1 MGKRMIRKLAEF
13 TEGLSVESLDPGV
26 VEKAKLC
33 VLDAI
38 ACAFAGAEAG
48 LPEMLCNITRSLDA
62 EGGRAVLWGRGIR
75 ANPLFAAMHNSVLV
89 HNMIHDDTNESCR
102 GHLGNLVVPSLLGLA
117 ETTGA
122 TGAQVLPAIVAG
134 YEVAGRIAGPAA
146 PFSVA
151 RGFRGTST
159 YGAFGVAAAAGKVLG
174 LDVQRLGHAI
184 ASAASL
190 ALGVMEPFN
199 TGSQEWRLQ
208 NAMVV
213 MGGMMAALAAREGL
227 KGSASALEGDAGF
240 LNAFC
245 GREARQD
252 VEKAWE
258 DSIATLG
265 SEFEISRAFFK
276 PFSGC
281 GYNQVACMIAIQL
294 AKEHGIAPG
303 RVEEIRVRVSPDNRD
318 YPGVAYPGPFDT
330 ADEALLSKPFA
341 IGAAV
346 VLRDLQTGTYRD
358 HLNDPE
364 ILRVARC
371 VTLAADEGLGALDTE
386 VRITTTDGDAFEADL
401 GSVDLGAFFPARDA
415 VIGKFRLL
423 AGERLEEERIAEII
437 GRVLGLEDIR
447 RIGELTELLEGGLKP

>member
-1 MGKRMIRKLAEF
+1 MIQRLAEF
-13 TEGLSVESLDPGV
+13 TEGLTLEDLDPGV
-26 VEKAKLC
+26 VEKARLC

-62 EGGRAVLWGRGIR
+62 GGGRAVVWGRGLR

-102 GHLGNLVVPSLLGLA
+102 GHLGNLVVPSVMALA
-117 ETTGA
+117 EAFDA

-134 YEVAGRIAGPAA
+134 YEVAGRIARPAT
-146 PFSVA
+146 PFSVG

-174 LDVQRLGHAI
+174 LNAERLGHAI
-184 ASAASL
+184 ASGASL
-190 ALGVMEPFN
+190 ALGLMEPFN

-208 NAMVV
+208 NGMVV
-213 MGGMMAALAAREGL
+213 MGGMMAAMTARGGL

-245 GREARQD
+245 GRDARQD

-258 DSIATLG
+258 NSIPTLG
-265 SEFEISRAFFK
+265 REFEINRAFFK
-276 PFSGC
+276 PFAGC
-281 GYNQVACMIAIQL
+281 GYNQVACAIAVQL
-294 AKEHGIAPG
+294 AKRHDIRPG
-303 RVEEIRVRVSPDNRD
+303 TVREIRVRVSPDNRD
-318 YPGVAYPGPFDT
+318 YPGVAYDGPFGT

-346 VLRDLQTGTYRD
+346 ALRDLQVVTYLD

-364 ILRVARC
+364 ILRVARS
-371 VTLAADEGLGALDTE
+371 VKLVADESLSPLDTE
-386 VRITTTDGDAFEADL
+386 IRITTSEGGVFEGNL
-401 GSVDLGAFFPARDA
+401 GSVDLKEFFPARDRM
-415 VIGKFRLL
+415 IEKFSFLARGRLDATRIMEITDRIL
-423 AGERLEEERIAEII
+423 DLER
-437 GRVLGLEDIR
+437 IR
-447 RIGELTELLEGGLKP
+447 RIEDLTDLLR